1 MIKKII
7 HKISKNDFLKGATTL
22 ASGTIISQIIPFLI
36 APVVSRLYNP
46 SDYALLA
53 SFSALTAMF
62 AVFATGMYDSALMID
77 KADNNAVNTGGLAL
91 VFTLLVTCISF
102 ILILILKLFEI
113 NEIETLG
120 YWILLIPLSIFFQGC
135 YQTFNIWNN
144 RKGRYKRLAK
154 NRIITTTITSG
165 STILFGYYEMNAIGL
180 LLSLL
185 FGQILSFIILFI
197 QTYKEDSHL
206 FGYISKQKLKE
217 SFFEHKDFPLYN
229 LPQGFLDSF
238 KESSLIWIISFYFGP
253 TTLGAFS
260 FAKSILMRP
269 LQIIN
274 SAVGQVFYQR
284 ASHVYNND
292 GDLSIL
298 SKKTFLTLLFMGL
311 PFTMVIYFFGK
322 NIFTILFGDQW
333 QLAGSFSEVLIF
345 WLFISFVASPFG
357 YIPIILKQQKNF
369 FVWSI
374 IYNLLPI
381 ATIYFL
387 CNKSRNLDYS
397 FNGFVISNMLIMLF
411 ILIWILHLLK
421 LNNQIKKTNVSKI
434 FP

>member
-1 MIKKII
+1 MLKKII
-7 HKISKNDFLKGATTL
+7 NKISNNDFLKGATTL

-36 APVVSRLYNP
+36 APIISRLYTP

-53 SFSALTAMF
+53 SFSAITAMF
-62 AVFATGMYDSALMID
+62 AVFSTGMYDSALMID
-77 KADNNAVNTGGLAL
+77 KTDNNAINTGSLAL
-91 VFTLLVTCISF
+91 FFTLIVSVLSAMI
-102 ILILILKLFEI
+102 ILILKVFEI
-113 NEIETLG
+113 KEIENLG
-120 YWILLIPLSIFFQGC
+120 YWVFLIPLSIFFQGS

-154 NRIITTTITSG
+154 NRILTTTITSG
-165 STILFGYYEMNAIGL
+165 SSILFGYFEMNAIGL
-180 LLSLL
+180 LLSLI
-185 FGQILSFIILFI
+185 FGQIVSFLILFI
-197 QTYKEDSHL
+197 QTYKEDSHV
-206 FGYISKQKLKE
+206 FGCISKQKLKE
-217 SFFEHKDFPLYN
+217 SLFEHKDFPLFN

-292 GDLSIL
+292 GDLFIL
-298 SKKTFLTLLFMGL
+298 SKKTFLTLLLMGL
-311 PFTMVIYFFGK
+311 PFTVVIYFFGQ
-322 NIFTILFGDQW
+322 NIFTILFGNQW

-357 YIPIILKQQKNF
+357 SIPIILKQQKNF

-374 IYNLLPI
+374 LYNLLPI

-387 CNKSRNLDYS
+387 CIKSRNLDYS
-397 FNGFVISNMLIMLF
+397 ISGFVISNILIMLL
-411 ILIWILHLLK
+411 ILIWISHLLK
-421 LNNQIKKTNVSKI
+421 INNQIKKNVSKI
-434 FP
+434 FT